1 MTKKLLALGLT
12 LTMALSLAACG
23 GSTTSESSS
32 AAADSSSAADTSETG
47 DGIPALPLRSPLLR
61 TAS

>member
-23 GSTTSESSS
+23 GH
-32 AAADSSSAADTSETG
+32 
-47 DGIPALPLRSPLLR
+47 LPGGRLRQHR
-61 TAS
+61 GFQHCR

>member
-23 GSTTSESSS
+23 GLRCLHLRLQHRRQH
-32 AAADSSSAADTSETG
+32 
-47 DGIPALPLRSPLLR
+47 LPV
-61 TAS
+61 